1 MSKHIFEIRNF
12 SFFYPENKQALK
24 NININIE
31 ENKVTAFIGP
41 SGCGK
46 STLLRCFN
54 MMNAEIDGVFMQGD
68 LLFRGFNIVKNK
80 QNWLQRLKQIFRK
93 KSKSSNYISRIEL
106 RTKVGMVFQKPAIF
120 PMSIFENVAY
130 GLKSNGIKDK
140 EQIKKIVKESLQK
153 AALWEEVKNR
163 LHDNAEGLS
172 GGQQQRLCIARAIA
186 LSPDVLLMDEPTSAL
201 DPIATTKVEELIASL
216 SGQYTIIIITHS
228 MQQAARISDNT
239 AFFYKGELIEYNTT
253 EKMFTRP
260 KVELTS
266 DYINGK
272 ME

>member
-24 NININIE
+24 NINLNIE

-93 KSKSSNYISRIEL
+93 SQKVQITFRALNWEQKLVWYFKNPQYFQCQSSK
-106 RTKVGMVFQKPAIF
+106 M
-120 PMSIFENVAY
+120 
-130 GLKSNGIKDK
+130 
-140 EQIKKIVKESLQK
+140 
-153 AALWEEVKNR
+153 
-163 LHDNAEGLS
+163 LHT
-172 GGQQQRLCIARAIA
+172 
-186 LSPDVLLMDEPTSAL
+186 V
-201 DPIATTKVEELIASL
+201 
-216 SGQYTIIIITHS
+216 
-228 MQQAARISDNT
+228 
-239 AFFYKGELIEYNTT
+239 
-253 EKMFTRP
+253 
-260 KVELTS
+260 
-266 DYINGK
+266 
-272 ME
+272 